1 MTEDDKSKFKIS
13 KFLKLPATIS
23 WYWYFVIPKNHL
35 NSIYYEPASSIV
47 NLFLDCYERKW

>member
-1 MTEDDKSKFKIS
+1 MTDDKSKFKIS